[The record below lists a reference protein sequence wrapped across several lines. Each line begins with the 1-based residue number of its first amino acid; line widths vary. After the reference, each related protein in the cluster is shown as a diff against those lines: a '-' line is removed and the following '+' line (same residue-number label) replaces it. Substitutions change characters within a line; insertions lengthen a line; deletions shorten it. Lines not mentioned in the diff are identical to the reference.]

1 MITFLSRRAGRA
13 VAGPAGRTQTPVPRR
28 PWWVWVL
35 PFAVVLGVLLVRNAF
50 IFSTPLYEDA
60 DIGADSILIEQAR
73 RFTLLVG
80 NYSREKFNHPGPAFL
95 YVQSWGESVFW
106 AWLHVVPAAWNGQL
120 IAMYA
125 LNALFAALLVAVGYG
140 WTRSLRGGLA
150 VFAVVLVFAA
160 VHPAA
165 FSTDWMPYLYV
176 LAYLAFLVAIASVA
190 GGRTADLWI
199 AALAGWFCLHGHAC
213 FLFFVPVLTACA
225 VIALAWP
232 RRRRLAA
239 ALRRFAVR
247 QRAAWVPAV
256 VISVLFLVPI
266 VAELVL
272 HWPGNFGKY
281 LGYGSSGQ
289 AGGHGL
295 PQIIGYLLW
304 FWWPR
309 AHSLLAFWIACAA
322 AGAAVWWCPRGRVRR
337 CCASLLAFNA
347 VSTLL
352 AFVYAAIGIDEL
364 SERYIEYFYWT
375 APAVMLLIVVLAV
388 TEALAGVL
396 PRVLPAIVSTA
407 RSQRLVAV
415 IAACGVLAAGTAFAV
430 AAQTQ
435 TNTLWVE
442 PAKPHHTQMAT
453 DPSLPAGVATLS
465 ALAGGRPVVLRFAH
479 NAWPS
484 ITGIL
489 VQAERTGVPVCIPGT
504 HWEFMMTS
512 QFACTSG
519 ELARGRAFYLYAPP
533 TRMPRWAHV
542 VFRFNQATATTLAR
556 QIAD

>member
-1 MITFLSRRAGRA
+1 MITFLSRRVGRA
-13 VAGPAGRTQTPVPRR
+13 VAASAGETQSSATRR
-28 PWWVWVL
+28 PWWVWVV
-35 PFAVVLGVLLVRNAF
+35 PFAVVLGVLLARNAF

-80 NYSREKFNHPGPAFL
+80 NYSRERFNHPGPAFL
-95 YVQSWGESVFW
+95 YVQSWGESIFW
-106 AWLHVVPAAWNGQL
+106 AWLHVVPTAWNGQL

-125 LNALFAALLVAVGYG
+125 LNALFVALVVAVAYG
-140 WTRSLRGGLA
+140 WTRSLRGGFA
-150 VFAVVLVFAA
+150 AFAVVLVFAA

-165 FSTDWMPYLYV
+165 FSTDWMPYIYV

-190 GGRTADLWI
+190 VGRTADLWI

-213 FLFFVPVLTACA
+213 FLLFVPVLTACA
-225 VIALAWP
+225 VLALAWP

-247 QRAAWVPAV
+247 QRAAWAPAV
-256 VISVLFLVPI
+256 AISAVFLVPI
-266 VAELVL
+266 VAELML

-281 LGYGSSGQ
+281 FGYGSSGQ

-304 FWWPR
+304 YWWPG
-309 AHSLLAFWIACAA
+309 AHSLIAFWIAYAA
-322 AGAAVWWCPRGRVRR
+322 AGAAVWWCPPGRVRR
-337 CCASLLAFNA
+337 FCASLLAFNT

-364 SERYIEYFYWT
+364 SERYIEYFYWS

-388 TEALAGVL
+388 TEALVGRL
-396 PRVLPAIVSTA
+396 PRVLPVIVSTA
-407 RSQRLVAV
+407 RAQRLVAV
-415 IAACGVLAAGTAFAV
+415 IAGCGVLAAGIAFAV
-430 AAQTQ
+430 ATRTQ

-453 DPSLPAGVATLS
+453 DSSLPAGVAKLS
-465 ALAGGRPVVLRFAH
+465 ALADRRPVVLKFAH

-512 QFACTSG
+512 QFVCTSE
-519 ELARGRAFYLYAPP
+519 ELASGRSFYLYALGTP
-533 TRMPRWAHV
+533 MPRRAHV
-542 VFRFNQATATTLAR
+542 VFRFNQATATTPAR
-556 QIAD
+556 